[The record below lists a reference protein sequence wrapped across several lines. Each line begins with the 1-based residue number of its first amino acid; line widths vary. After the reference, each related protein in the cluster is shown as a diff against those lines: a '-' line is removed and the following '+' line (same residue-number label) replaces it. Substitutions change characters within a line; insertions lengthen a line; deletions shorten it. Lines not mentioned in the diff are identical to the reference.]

1 MQENNEKRNL
11 KFCRYY
17 HGEQQNPYRDSF
29 KGRAWMAEQLA
40 GERASDSAKYPW
52 AMVIPFVALRTRLRN
67 AVPLH
72 RKQFASPHPP

>member
-1 MQENNEKRNL
+1 MQTDNESRDL
-11 KFCRYY
+11 KYCRYY

-29 KGRAWMAEQLA
+29 KGRAWMAELLA
-40 GERASDSAKYPW
+40 SERTSDSAKYPW
-52 AMVIPFVALRTRLRN
+52 AMVIPFVALRTRPRN